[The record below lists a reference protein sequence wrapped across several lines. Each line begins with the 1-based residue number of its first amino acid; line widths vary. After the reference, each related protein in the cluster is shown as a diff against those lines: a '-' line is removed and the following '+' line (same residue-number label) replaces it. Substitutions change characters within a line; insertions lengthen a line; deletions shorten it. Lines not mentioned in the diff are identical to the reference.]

1 MSKSTLFSDDVV
13 KILDKEVF
21 PKFGY
26 ICQLYNCTVKTKN
39 GIQDK
44 VLLYQG
50 FLPFK
55 FKNDLKDKISDKD
68 IEKIVE
74 IYDKFNKHYLDSLSI
89 IALYD
94 QRYGSKINKD
104 QCEEFTNIINT
115 RIHLYESENRIKL
128 VELFEACLG
137 LRDQSMIPRYLQMEI
152 FGSCK

>member
-13 KILDKEVF
+13 KVLDEELF

-39 GIQDK
+39 GIRDK

-55 FKNDLKDKISDKD
+55 FKNELKDKISDKD
-68 IEKIVE
+68 IEKIVD

-89 IALYD
+89 IA
-94 QRYGSKINKD
+94 
-104 QCEEFTNIINT
+104 
-115 RIHLYESENRIKL
+115 LYESENRIKL